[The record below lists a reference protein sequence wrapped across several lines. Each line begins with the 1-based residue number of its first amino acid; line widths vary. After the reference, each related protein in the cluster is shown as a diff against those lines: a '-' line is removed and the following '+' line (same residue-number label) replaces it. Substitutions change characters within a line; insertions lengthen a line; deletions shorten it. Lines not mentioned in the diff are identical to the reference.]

1 MWPTDE
7 NWRKRQY
14 GSPSAPVS
22 TTDLPPPARRSAH
35 AACTT
40 PGQDHRRHWVTGQ
53 VGEPVAL
60 ALAKENEVVGAAR
73 FRDQAA
79 RRRLEAAGSDACRS
93 TWPRATWPASRQ
105 GPTMSEL
112 RRGKS
117 NNWELDLRTN
127 GGGLAWLMEHHQE
140 AAAFVHCSTTGVYK
154 PMAITCSP
162 NRTSSGQ
169 PRRLAV
175 PPHVQHLQDRR
186 RGHRPMG
193 VGALRPPHHS
203 CPPVRPLWR
212 PGRVAAIHLEM
223 MINGSEIPVHLDA
236 PSVYH
241 PLHEDD
247 IIAMIPADR
256 RRRHP
261 GHHGELGGDQAASI
275 EEWCGY
281 LSELTGVPARF
292 APTRDTIDSVQIDLT
307 RMHQLVG
314 TTTVGW
320 RDGMRRMVAAVTR
333 SSCPTRRSASYGAV
347 TAGARQVG
355 HVAHRPCGHRR

>member
-1 MWPTDE
+1 M
-7 NWRKRQY
+7 
-14 GSPSAPVS
+14 
-22 TTDLPPPARRSAH
+22 PPAPLRGK
-35 AACTT
+35 TIVVT
-40 PGQDHRRHWVTGQ
+40 GVTGQ

-79 RRRLEAAGSDACRS
+79 RRRLEAAGVRCVPVDLA
-93 TWPRATWPASRQ
+93 AGDVAGLPA
-105 GPTMSEL
+105 GADYVL
-112 RRGKS
+112 NFAVGKS

-154 PMAITCSP
+154 PMGHHVFAEQDELGDNHGVWP
-162 NRTSSGQ
+162 FLRTYSICKIAAEGTARWASERFDL
-169 PRRLAV
+169 PTTVARLSV
-175 PPHVQHLQDRR
+175 PYGDR
-186 RGHRPMG
+186 GGWP
-193 VGALRPPHHS
+193 
-203 CPPVRPLWR
+203 
-212 PGRVAAIHLEM
+212 AIHLEM

-247 IIAMIPADR
+247 IIAMIPGLIDAAAT
-256 RRRHP
+256 P
-261 GHHGELGGDQAASI
+261 ATTVNWGGDQAASI

-320 RDGMRRMVAAVTR
+320 RDGIRRMVAAR
-333 SSCPTRRSASYGAV
+333 HPELLSDPS
-347 TAGARQVG
+347 
-355 HVAHRPCGHRR
+355 